1 MDVNCDPRLFLE
13 HQDAGTGRLPES
25 PLTKAAVSEPLSTS
39 TEGLAAPESP
49 TPTPT
54 VSTTLDNNI
63 SIDDKISQLLEGMS
77 IELCSP
83 PRLLGHSFSIS

>member
-25 PLTKAAVSEPLSTS
+25 PLTKAAVDEPLSTS
-39 TEGLAAPESP
+39 TEGLAVPESP
-49 TPTPT
+49 TPT
-54 VSTTLDNNI
+54 VSTLDNNI

-77 IELCSP
+77 IELCST
-83 PRLLGHSFSIS
+83 PRFLGHSFSIC